1 MSLGG
6 AGTGNGTAAPLTLYD
21 LFHQSSRTL
30 SANVGP
36 FVANANLQDGDANLL
51 ANPRIRARN
60 HEKASILIGEK
71 VPNISSTATSTGF
84 VSESVQY
91 VEVGL
96 KLNVEPTVYMD
107 DDVAIKV
114 AMEVSSIIDQ
124 IKTPAGS
131 TAYRIGTRTANTVL
145 RLKNGETQV
154 LAGLINDEER
164 RSGNRLPGAG
174 EIPVLGRLFGNGTD
188 DSQKTEI
195 VLSITPH
202 LIRNIQRPASI
213 DAEFQAGTENN
224 LRNKPDMRP
233 ASLQEPAVAPV
244 GVAPGAT
251 PVAPVTAP
259 SASGEIGSASAVLD
273 PNAALQLL
281 WLGPTQV
288 KVGENVS
295 IAVNLRSN
303 QAIAEIPL
311 TLSYDGKQLQ
321 LINVAEGEFLKRGNA
336 VTSFK
341 TQQGPDQIAISGSR
355 VNGSA
360 EVSAGNLAFVTF
372 RALTPTDATQVK
384 VVNVTALGSGK
395 RNIGPIAFLPYNL
408 KITP

>member
-1 MSLGG
+1 
-6 AGTGNGTAAPLTLYD
+6 
-21 LFHQSSRTL
+21 
-30 SANVGP
+30 
-36 FVANANLQDGDANLL
+36 
-51 ANPRIRARN
+51 
-60 HEKASILIGEK
+60 
-71 VPNISSTATSTGF
+71 
-84 VSESVQY
+84 
-91 VEVGL
+91 
-96 KLNVEPTVYMD
+96 MD

-188 DSQKTEI
+188 DNQKTEI

-202 LIRNIQRPASI
+202 LIRNIQRPASV

-224 LRNKPDMRP
+224 LRNRPDMRP
-233 ASLQEPAVAPV
+233 TSLQEPAAAPI
-244 GVAPGAT
+244 GVAPGAI
-251 PVAPVTAP
+251 PIAPATAP
-259 SASGEIGSASAVLD
+259 STAGQAGSASAIAD
-273 PNAALQLL
+273 PNAALQIL

-311 TLSYDGKQLQ
+311 TLGYDSKQLQ

-336 VTSFK
+336 ATSFK
-341 TQQGPDQIAISGSR
+341 TQQGPDQIVISSSR

-372 RALTPTDATQVK
+372 RALAPTDATLVK
-384 VVNVTALGSGK
+384 VMSVAALGSGK